1 MCYNYLVRL
10 RDLNINRKD
19 RHMKSEY
26 ITHDIYEHGKLINFL
41 NEIHEDILDIEF
53 GNDIN
58 CEKYFSKVT
67 TYSMPI

>member
-1 MCYNYLVRL
+1 
-10 RDLNINRKD
+10 
-19 RHMKSEY
+19 MKSEY
-26 ITHDIYEHGKLINFL
+26 ITHDIYEHGKLIEFL
-41 NEIHEDILDIEF
+41 NEIHEDVLDIEF

>member
-1 MCYNYLVRL
+1 
-10 RDLNINRKD
+10 
-19 RHMKSEY
+19 MKSEY
-26 ITHDIYEHGKLINFL
+26 ITHDIYEHGKLIKFL